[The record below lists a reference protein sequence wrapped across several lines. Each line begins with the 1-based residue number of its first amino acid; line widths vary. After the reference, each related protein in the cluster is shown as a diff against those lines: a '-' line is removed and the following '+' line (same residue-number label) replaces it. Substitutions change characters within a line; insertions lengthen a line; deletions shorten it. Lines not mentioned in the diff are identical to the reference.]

1 MFTTFLEVGRYI
13 CAFKFYFSTIIIT
26 NQHKTMNKSIC
37 IDKQLEGHE
46 ETNFR
51 IESGMAIHTPTYMY
65 IHSYN
70 NLFMALYCYKKNQ
83 RMKVIKKKC
92 ICCKRIQLGFFF
104 YSTIKFIRIKLQCF
118 LTSQRTVNVIE
129 KQGLF
134 ICMLCKMTQH
144 AINVLL
150 DKLRTLLKPIVFVV
164 IQ

>member
-1 MFTTFLEVGRYI
+1 MFTTFLEVDRYI
-13 CAFKFYFSTIIIT
+13 CAFKFYLSTIIIT
-26 NQHKTMNKSIC
+26 NQHKTMNKSVLTSSWRGMRRQTLEQNQEWRFIRRQIC
-37 IDKQLEGHE
+37 
-46 ETNFR
+46 
-51 IESGMAIHTPTYMY
+51 TYIVTTTCLWRY
-65 IHSYN
+65 I
-70 NLFMALYCYKKNQ
+70 
-83 RMKVIKKKC
+83 VIKKSTYEIDFKKY
-92 ICCKRIQLGFFF
+92 ICCKRIQLGCFF

-134 ICMLCKMTQH
+134 ICMLCKRTQH

>member
-13 CAFKFYFSTIIIT
+13 CAFKFYLSTIIIT
-26 NQHKTMNKSIC
+26 NQHKTMNKSVLTSSWKGMRRQTLEQNQEWRFIRRHIC
-37 IDKQLEGHE
+37 
-46 ETNFR
+46 
-51 IESGMAIHTPTYMY
+51 TYIVTTTCLWRY
-65 IHSYN
+65 IVI
-70 NLFMALYCYKKNQ
+70 KKNQ